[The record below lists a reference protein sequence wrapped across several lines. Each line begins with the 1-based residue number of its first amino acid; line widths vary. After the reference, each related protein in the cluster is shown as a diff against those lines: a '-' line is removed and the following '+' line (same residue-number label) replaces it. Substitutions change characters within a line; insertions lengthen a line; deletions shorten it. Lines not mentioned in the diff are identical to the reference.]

1 MDENIDMKNNKIGLN
16 FKKTILTVVA
26 AGLMLTNVF
35 NAFPVA
41 AQNTTDQGKNQPLPT
56 VAGRDMTED
65 IKRNKKALAVKRQE
79 LSELKNRSQK
89 LKDELAKL
97 QSDKD
102 GAMAEKERIANQLE
116 YAQETLKQRLQEQE
130 KAHQTLVNKQD
141 EYEKRLAAMFYYR
154 QRSWWEILLDSHGL
168 SGFFSNIRM
177 ISAIATTDANMITEL
192 KHTEEV
198 AAEAGKLAE
207 KTAQEYVGFLK
218 DKEAELENL
227 QQGIVDATGK
237 NHELSAVLQQ
247 RGTEEQDLARTLAE
261 QEAAQAMYVANS
273 KALAA
278 KIAKLEEQKAQA
290 AKKAQQ
296 ARQNNNQIGNQIG
309 NQSSPQNGNDGS
321 FIIGGNNTPALSATA
336 NSLAGGS
343 LPGYHGK
350 PVWPLPNFTEISSPY
365 GWRNMSFDAGNGYLH
380 TGTDIS
386 GPNAGGAPVVAAWTG
401 VVVTANAPYQ
411 GSMYAPQANYVQIN
425 HGNGLG
431 SGYWHLLDVTV
442 SVGQVV
448 QAGEVIGHCGSTGMS
463 TGPHLHFEVYDA
475 NNPRRQLRNTVD
487 PMEYLR

>member
-154 QRSWWEILLDSHGL
+154 QRSWLEILLDSHGL

-261 QEAAQAMYVANS
+261 QEAAQATYVANS

-290 AKKAQQ
+290 AKKGAT
-296 ARQNNNQIGNQIG
+296 G
-309 NQSSPQNGNDGS
+309 SP
-321 FIIGGNNTPALSATA
+321 
-336 NSLAGGS
+336 
-343 LPGYHGK
+343 K
-350 PVWPLPNFTEISSPY
+350 
-365 GWRNMSFDAGNGYLH
+365 
-380 TGTDIS
+380 
-386 GPNAGGAPVVAAWTG
+386 
-401 VVVTANAPYQ
+401 
-411 GSMYAPQANYVQIN
+411 
-425 HGNGLG
+425 
-431 SGYWHLLDVTV
+431 
-442 SVGQVV
+442 
-448 QAGEVIGHCGSTGMS
+448 
-463 TGPHLHFEVYDA
+463 
-475 NNPRRQLRNTVD
+475 
-487 PMEYLR
+487 